1 MRNIDINDFLQPIP
15 SNESEKNIG
24 ECGKYLK
31 YDYVYDQIKELRR
44 EDDPRL
50 SQGVWLIEPKKAA
63 WNDVEKVCE
72 FTLKNK
78 TKDLQIAVWWLE
90 AETAM
95 YGFSGL
101 NQGIMLLHAL
111 CEKYWDNIWPAI
123 DSNGDITARMAPF
136 YFFAE
141 KISDKILMIPLTYPQ
156 DGISE
161 VFSLSDWV
169 TARHNLRVKNSSG
182 ITLKDF
188 QKSIATTPIDFLAE
202 IDNGV
207 NNVMENLKKLEGF
220 LNEHCEKDAPSFRV
234 ICEHVN
240 DIKQVN
246 TKNLVERKKQVDEE
260 VSKRKAQLAAELAA
274 ENNADEEETIQEEVN
289 DNNATP
295 TIEQAYNALDEI
307 AAFLE
312 KEQPQSPSSALIK
325 IASAIGKKTFRE
337 LLEVNTQNGATLM
350 GTISELYRILKKDSK
365 DISNQETQQK
375 ENA

>member
-15 SNESEKNIG
+15 NNENEKDVG

-31 YDYVYDQIKELRR
+31 YDYIYDQIKELRR

-50 SQGVWLIEPKKAA
+50 SQGVWLIEPKKAD
-63 WNDVEKVCE
+63 WNNVEKVCE
-72 FTLKNK
+72 STLKNK
-78 TKDLQIAVWWLE
+78 TKDLQIAAWWLE

-95 YGFSGL
+95 YGLAGL

-123 DSNGDITARMAPF
+123 DSNGDVTARMAPF

-141 KISDKILMIPLTYPQ
+141 KVSDKILLIPLTFPQ

-161 VFSLSDWV
+161 VFSLSDLV
-169 TARHNLRVKNSSG
+169 TARHNLRIKNSSG
-182 ITLKDF
+182 ITLRDF
-188 QKSIATTPIDFLAE
+188 QKSVATTPVDFLAE
-202 IDNGV
+202 IDVEV
-207 NNVMENLKKLEGF
+207 NNALENLKKLEDF

-234 ICEHVN
+234 IYEHIN

-246 TKNLVERKKQVDEE
+246 TKNLAERKKQVEE
-260 VSKRKAQLAAELAA
+260 EANKRKEQLAAELAA
-274 ENNADEEETIQEEVN
+274 GNDTEEENTIKEEAN
-289 DNNATP
+289 DNNAAP

-325 IASAIGKKTFRE
+325 IASAIGKKTFQE
-337 LLEVNTQNGATLM
+337 LLEVNTQHGATLM

-365 DISNQETQQK
+365 NVANQETQQK

>member
-1 MRNIDINDFLQPIP
+1 MQNLNIEDFLQPIL
-15 SNESEKNIG
+15 SNENEKDFG

-63 WNDVEKVCE
+63 WSDVEKICE
-72 FTLKNK
+72 SILKNK

-101 NQGIMLLHAL
+101 NQGIVLLYSL
-111 CEKYWDNIWPAI
+111 CEKYWDKIWPAI
-123 DSNGDITARMAPF
+123 DPNGDVSARMAPF

-141 KISDKILMIPLTYPQ
+141 KVSDKILMIPLTSPQ

-188 QKSIATTPIDFLAE
+188 QKSIATTPIDFLIE

-207 NNVMENLKKLEGF
+207 NNVLRNLKKLEDF
-220 LNEHCEKDAPSFRV
+220 LNEQCEKEAPSFR
-234 ICEHVN
+234 IIYDNIN

-246 TKNLVERKKQVDEE
+246 TKNIVERKKQVDEE
-260 VSKRKAQLAAELAA
+260 ENKRKAQLAAKIDSE
-274 ENNADEEETIQEEVN
+274 DDIEEEDTITEKAN

-307 AAFLE
+307 ATFLE

-325 IASAIGKKTFRE
+325 IASAIGKKTFQE

-365 DISNQETQQK
+365 NVSNQESQQK
-375 ENA
+375 